1 MLRFDGACWL
11 LILLLA
17 AITFCFARL
26 AAVIS

>member
-17 AITFCFARL
+17 AIVAALLRL
-26 AAVIS
+26 AAVLS